1 MVLYFREREAHDRT
15 KQELAELRVAQQKA
29 QEQQAEERR
38 LSLEQ
43 QSEDRRLF
51 LEKMRLLQEEIRL
64 LRSESHHHNGAVGD
78 DATPTN

>member
-38 LSLEQ
+38 LFLEQ
-43 QSEDRRLF
+43 
-51 LEKMRLLQEEIRL
+51 MRLLQEELRL